1 MVPKVMSIC
10 RFGSS
15 DRTLYAGLA
24 LVAGV
29 LVMLWFGSALAQ
41 ETAGQSPAAQPQY
54 LLGTGDKVRVTVYD
68 ESDLSGQFEV
78 DGRGRISLP
87 LVGAVRVGGK
97 ALAEA
102 ESAIIKA
109 LKPDYLINPRVSLQ
123 VLNYRPFYI
132 MGEIGSPGSYPYV
145 NGISVLEAVVIA
157 GDFTYRAK
165 RGSIK
170 IIRSMDATRQKQ
182 DATSETIVLPGD
194 VIEVPMRYF

>member
-1 MVPKVMSIC
+1 MPKVMSIC

-15 DRTLYAGLA
+15 DSTLYAGLA

-41 ETAGQSPAAQPQY
+41 ETAGQSSAAQPQY
-54 LLGTGDKVRVTVYD
+54 LLGTGDKVRVTVYG

-78 DGRGRISLP
+78 DGTGRISLP

-145 NGISVLEAVVIA
+145 YGITILEAVVIA
-157 GDFTYRAK
+157 GGFTYRAK
-165 RGSIK
+165 RGSIQ
-170 IIRSMDATRQKQ
+170 IIRGMDATRQKQ
-182 DATSETIVLPGD
+182 DVTSETIVLPGD
-194 VIEVPMRYF
+194 VIEVHMRYF

>member
-1 MVPKVMSIC
+1 MMSIC
-10 RFGSS
+10 RFESS
-15 DRTLYAGLA
+15 DKTLYGGLA

-41 ETAGQSPAAQPQY
+41 ETAGQSSAVQPQY

-78 DGRGRISLP
+78 DGTGRISLP

-145 NGISVLEAVVIA
+145 NGITVLEAVVIA
-157 GDFTYRAK
+157 GGFTYRAK
-165 RGSIK
+165 RGSIQ
-170 IIRSMDATRQKQ
+170 IIRGTDATRQKQ
-182 DATSETIVLPGD
+182 DARSETIVLPGD

>member
-1 MVPKVMSIC
+1 MPKVMSIFC
-10 RFGSS
+10 FGSS

-29 LVMLWFGSALAQ
+29 LVMLWFGPALAQ
-41 ETAGQSPAAQPQY
+41 ETAGQSSAAQPQY

-78 DGRGRISLP
+78 DGTGLVSLP

-145 NGISVLEAVVIA
+145 YGITILEAVVIA
-157 GDFTYRAK
+157 GGYTYRAK
-165 RGSIK
+165 RGSIQ
-170 IIRSMDATRQKQ
+170 IIRGTDATRQKQ
-182 DATSETIVLPGD
+182 DVTSETIVLPGD